1 MNEHD
6 SDDAVCVRALGG
18 DETFDAGAAY
28 ARFRSRAAQRNRRLP
43 FAIGGLVAAAVI
55 AVLAIF
61 APLSSIAHDFLTI
74 FQPKQFAAVDVSGYA
89 SGKKHLNV
97 FPNLGDF
104 GTMHDVLKGKM
115 IHPASAAA
123 ASKAAGFRLVAPA
136 SLPSEITDAPHYR
149 TMGKSVESF
158 TFSAARAAASSA
170 KAGKTLPAMPVG
182 LDGTTITASLGP
194 VVVTTWGGK
203 ERRLVVMQ
211 GVAPVVRSSGATLA
225 ELEGYLLSL
234 PSIKPEL
241 ADQIRS
247 IGDPSTTLP
256 VPIMAV
262 KQSSHPVD
270 VNGAAGLGI
279 GDNTGLGAGVVW
291 ERDGKIYAVFG
302 TLSEDQVMGV
312 ATGLR

>member
-6 SDDAVCVRALGG
+6 SDEAVCAQALGG
-18 DETFDAGAAY
+18 DQNFDAGAAY
-28 ARFRSRAAQRNRRLP
+28 ARFRSRAARRNRRLP
-43 FAIGGLVAAAVI
+43 FAIGGLVAAAAI

-61 APLSSIAHDFLTI
+61 VPLGSIAHDFLTI

-97 FPNLGDF
+97 FPNLSEF
-104 GTMHDVLKGKM
+104 GAMHDVLEGKTL
-115 IHPASAAA
+115 HPASAAA
-123 ASKAAGFRLVAPA
+123 ASKVVGFRLVGPA
-136 SLPSEITDAPHYR
+136 SAPPGMSASPQYR
-149 TMGKSVESF
+149 TMARSVESF

-170 KAGKTLPAMPVG
+170 KAGKSLLAMPAG
-182 LDGTTITASLGP
+182 LDGTTVTAALGP
-194 VVVTTWGGK
+194 VAVTTWSGK
-203 ERRLVVMQ
+203 ERRLVLMQ
-211 GVAPVVRSSGATLA
+211 GIAPVVRSSGATLA

-234 PSIKPEL
+234 PSITPEL
-241 ADQIRS
+241 ADQIRA

-270 VNGAAGLGI
+270 VDGAKGLAI

-302 TLSEDQVMGV
+302 SLSEDQVMSV
-312 ATGLR
+312 ATSLR